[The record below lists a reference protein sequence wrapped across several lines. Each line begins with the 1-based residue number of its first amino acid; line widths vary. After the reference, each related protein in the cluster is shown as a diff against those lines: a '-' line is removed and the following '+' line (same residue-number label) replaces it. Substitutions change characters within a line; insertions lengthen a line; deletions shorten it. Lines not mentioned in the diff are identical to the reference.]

1 MSTSSTSSTPSSP
14 SSRPSSTSGS
24 PMPRVE
30 RAAVVTHG
38 RTRDVGPAVTRLRAV
53 AAEAGVELLFDEVE
67 AERYGVDA
75 TDGPVDLAVVLGG
88 DGTMLRGLTRFLNMD
103 VPVLGV
109 NFGRVGFLTTMQ
121 SEELEPGLARAF
133 AGDYRVLELPTVDVA
148 LNGDTF
154 TAVND
159 VVVAGGTPG
168 RMLELEWSIGGE
180 GLGVQPCDGV
190 ICATPTGSTAYNLS
204 NGGPVLVWGLDA
216 AVVTFVAPHS
226 LHARPLV
233 IGRDADLVVTNFS
246 PDIDAVVLV
255 DGHQVGK
262 LSPGAKARMH
272 LGPAHSR

>member
-1 MSTSSTSSTPSSP
+1 
-14 SSRPSSTSGS
+14 
-24 PMPRVE
+24 MPRVE

-38 RTRDVGPAVTRLRAV
+38 RTKDVGSAVGRLRA
-53 AAEAGVELLFDEVE
+53 AAVDAGVELLFSEDEAAKHGGEPVQ
-67 AERYGVDA
+67 
-75 TDGPVDLAVVLGG
+75 DGNADVAVVLGG
-88 DGTMLRGLTRFLNMD
+88 DGTMLRGLTRFLNTG

-121 SEELEPGLARAF
+121 ADELEPGLARVF

-148 LNGDTF
+148 LNGDTY

-233 IGRDADLVVTNFS
+233 IGRDADLVVTNCS

-255 DGHQVGK
+255 DGHPVGQ
-262 LSPGAKARMH
+262 LTSGAKARMH
-272 LGPAHSR
+272 LGPAHSKLATLPEQTFFRRYGNVFGTA